1 MVLSASK
8 VRLGPGRHSGS
19 SSRQMSVMPDFLQP
33 RPGLRTTTAVT
44 MLWLAGAVGLSS
56 CAHKA
61 VRVFNPPPVTAKAP
75 EPVPPAPEIAS
86 PPEVAFEP
94 AVYDF
99 PRQTD
104 PGSRFPAPP
113 PARPPRPVANIP
125 KPQPAPSETPS
136 APALR
141 LSQILTPEE
150 LRRNTQDLEKY
161 TESVKSRLA
170 KVAGKSLTPE
180 QKDIAERVQTY
191 LTQAEQAREQDLVT
205 AVNLARRADLLAKD
219 LVDRL
224 P

>member
-1 MVLSASK
+1 
-8 VRLGPGRHSGS
+8 
-19 SSRQMSVMPDFLQP
+19 MSVMPDFLQP
-33 RPGLRTTTAVT
+33 RSGRHIRKTVVTT
-44 MLWLAGAVGLSS
+44 LWLAGAVGFSS

-61 VRVFNPPPVTAKAP
+61 PRAFNPPPVAARAP
-75 EPVPPAPEIAS
+75 GPIPPTPEIAS

-94 AVYDF
+94 VVYDF

-104 PGSRFPAPP
+104 SGSQFPVLPVR
-113 PARPPRPVANIP
+113 RPSRAPVANIP
-125 KPQPAPSETPS
+125 KPQPAPNEAPS
-136 APALR
+136 APPLR

-150 LRRNTQDLEKY
+150 FRRNTQDLEKY

-170 KVAGKSLTPE
+170 KVVGKGLTPE

>member
-1 MVLSASK
+1 
-8 VRLGPGRHSGS
+8 
-19 SSRQMSVMPDFLQP
+19 
-33 RPGLRTTTAVT
+33 
-44 MLWLAGAVGLSS
+44 
-56 CAHKA
+56 
-61 VRVFNPPPVTAKAP
+61 
-75 EPVPPAPEIAS
+75 
-86 PPEVAFEP
+86 VAFEP
-94 AVYDF
+94 VVYDF

-104 PGSRFPAPP
+104 LGSQFPPPP

-125 KPQPAPSETPS
+125 KPQPAPNETPS

-170 KVAGKSLTPE
+170 KVAGKSLTAE
-180 QKDIAERVQTY
+180 QRDIAERVQTY
-191 LTQAEQAREQDLVT
+191 LTQAEQARDQDLVT

>member
-1 MVLSASK
+1 
-8 VRLGPGRHSGS
+8 
-19 SSRQMSVMPDFLQP
+19 MSVMPDFLQP
-33 RPGLRTTTAVT
+33 RAGLRTTRTAVT
-44 MLWLAGAVGLSS
+44 TLWLAGAVGLSS

-61 VRVFNPPPVTAKAP
+61 PRAFNPPPVTAKAP
-75 EPVPPAPEIAS
+75 EPIPPAPEIAS

-94 AVYDF
+94 VVYDF

-113 PARPPRPVANIP
+113 PARAPRPVANIP
-125 KPQPAPSETPS
+125 KPQPAPNETPS

-150 LRRNTQDLEKY
+150 SRRNTQELDQY
-161 TESVKSRLA
+161 TESVKKALT
-170 KVAGKSLTPE
+170 KVAGRNLTPE

-191 LTQAEQAREQDLVT
+191 LTQAEQAREKDLVT
-205 AVNLARRADLLAKD
+205 AVKLARRADLLAKD
-219 LVDRL
+219 LLVRL